1 MNFSTPATRLI
12 WRAILPVV
20 ATVLAITAQAQ
31 LLFQFNYK
39 DVGIGFN
46 DPTMGAI
53 RRSSFESAAGTLA
66 GYIQTSTPVMVTL
79 DVNSFVANN
88 GFLATADSDP
98 VSTGVGFQP
107 TVAQQKILSG
117 GVVDANGATADGS
130 VFWNFIHS
138 WDYTDSVQANAYDFK
153 STVMHELVHSL
164 GFISRVDGAG
174 RGWNLNASGTPD
186 SYSTFDGFLVASDGM
201 ILVDS
206 GTASFN
212 TSKLGALTGN
222 PGTYFGGVNAVA
234 ANGGNLVPLFSPA
247 AFDLASSLH
256 HLNDA
261 SFSNPDL
268 LMESG
273 VFKGP
278 APRALS
284 GVELGI
290 LQDLGYTVV
299 PEPTTLMLLGA
310 GLAVGMRWGKRRQS

>member
-1 MNFSTPATRLI
+1 MQII
-12 WRAILPVV
+12 WRAIGLVIAVMVV
-20 ATVLAITAQAQ
+20 SAAQAQ
-31 LLFQFNYK
+31 VLFQFNYK

-46 DPTMGAI
+46 DPTMGVI

-66 GYIQTSTPVMVTL
+66 GYFQTASPVTVSL

-98 VSTGVGFQP
+98 VSTDAGFQP
-107 TVAQQKILSG
+107 TVVQQKILSG
-117 GVVDANGATADGS
+117 GAMDANGATADGS
-130 VFWNFIHS
+130 VFWNFIHT

-153 STVMHELVHSL
+153 STVMHELMHSL
-164 GFISRVDGAG
+164 GFISRLDGAG
-174 RGWNLNASGTPD
+174 RGWNLNVSGTPD
-186 SYSTFDGFLVASDGM
+186 SYSTFDGFLVASDGSVM
-201 ILVDS
+201 VDS

-212 TSKLGALTGN
+212 TSKLAALTGN
-222 PGTYFGGVNAVA
+222 PGTFFGGANAVT
-234 ANGGNLVPLFSPA
+234 ANGGNLVPLYSPA

-310 GLAVGMRWGKRRQS
+310 GLAVGIRRRMRQRS